1 MSGSESIKT
10 ISRRVGIV
18 DDHTMMREGLKLFV
32 DSLEGFSTAWT
43 TPSSREAITL
53 IETDPPEVMM
63 VDLSLPDRDGLELV
77 KDIIAISPLMM
88 ILVVSMHKEKLY
100 ALRVLKAGAKGYVM
114 KSAPHHELEAALR
127 KVADGGIAIS
137 PAISEMLLGA
147 YATGTTPGPDEA
159 LPSLSDRELSVFRL
173 IGEGCSASQISDHL
187 KISPKTVDV
196 HRMNIRNKLG
206 LEDGA
211 ALTRWAIRW
220 TETRRL
226 GAD

>member
-77 KDIIAISPLMM
+77 KDIIAISPLMV
-88 ILVVSMHKEKLY
+88 ILVVSMHQEKLY

-127 KVADGGIAIS
+127 KVAAGGIAIS

-173 IGEGCSASQISDHL
+173 IGEGCSASQISDRL

-226 GAD
+226 EAD